1 MVLHLSPRSSPLT
14 QKDVKMDANLPMLQR
29 LEHSLKNAASKSRT
43 KVVHEC
49 FDAFLSSSPEPH
61 LSFAVPKAGLEHP
74 QAIEA
79 LVETFYDNGR
89 VPRLEYFHE
98 LHPKVRGAL
107 GKKNFLQDMWA
118 PVMTLV
124 PQDLSPASN
133 VSATYQ
139 LLTNDDRKLET
150 FLRCQ
155 SKAFGGI
162 GGDDALSWLTNMT
175 ELLQSGEL
183 IGAFLE
189 QDNTMVSGAVI
200 QGATDGE
207 LAGVWTLPNYQR
219 QGLSYALCQRLLAD
233 YFAKGQ
239 DLCWLSA
246 AEGALKLYE
255 KLGFKHAGLQINL
268 RFDES
273 LPELNQRAN

>member
-1 MVLHLSPRSSPLT
+1 
-14 QKDVKMDANLPMLQR
+14 MDANLPMLHR
-29 LEHSLKNAASKSRT
+29 LEHSLKNAASKSRE
-43 KVVHEC
+43 KIVHEY
-49 FDAFLSSSPEPH
+49 FDAFFSPSPEPH
-61 LSFAVPKAGLEHP
+61 LSFAVPKPGLE
-74 QAIEA
+74 QSRATEA
-79 LVETFYDNGR
+79 LIETFYDYGR

-98 LHPKVRGAL
+98 LYPKVRPAL
-107 GKKNFLQDMWA
+107 GMKNFLQDMGA
-118 PVMTLV
+118 PVMTLT
-124 PQDLSPASN
+124 PKDLAPASQ
-133 VSATYQ
+133 VSATYHP
-139 LLTNDDRKLET
+139 LTDDAGKLET

-155 SKAFGGI
+155 SKAFGGT
-162 GGDDALSWLTNMT
+162 GGDDALSWLASMT

-183 IGAFLE
+183 MGAFLE
-189 QDNTMVSGAVI
+189 QDKEIVSGAVI

-246 AEGALKLYE
+246 AADALRLYQ
-255 KLGFKHAGLQINL
+255 KLGFTHAGIQINL

-273 LPELNQRAN
+273 LPELDQKAS

>member
-1 MVLHLSPRSSPLT
+1 
-14 QKDVKMDANLPMLQR
+14 MDANLPLLHR
-29 LEHSLKNAASKSRT
+29 LEHSLKNAATKSRT
-43 KVVHEC
+43 KVVHEN
-49 FDAFLSSSPEPH
+49 FDAFLSPSPEPH
-61 LSFAVPKAGLEHP
+61 LSFAVPKAGLENH

-79 LVETFYDNGR
+79 LIETFYEHGR

-124 PQDLSPASN
+124 SDDLSPVSQVAAS
-133 VSATYQ
+133 YQ
-139 LLTNDDRKLET
+139 PLTDDKGRLET

-155 SKAFGGI
+155 SMAFGGS
-162 GGDDALSWLTNMT
+162 GGDDALSWLPSMT
-175 ELLQSGEL
+175 ALLQQGEL
-183 IGAFLE
+183 VGAFLE
-189 QDNTMVSGAVI
+189 QDDTMVSGAVI

-207 LAGVWTLPNYQR
+207 LAGVWTLPKHQR
-219 QGLSYALCQRLLAD
+219 QGLSYALCQKLLSD

-239 DLCWLSA
+239 ELCWLSA
-246 AEGALKLYE
+246 AEAATKLYE
-255 KLGFKHAGLQINL
+255 KLGFKHAGVQINL

-273 LPELNQRAN
+273 LPELNLPVN